1 MKCDI
6 GDTLDGVKKIEDRS
20 GDAST
25 DSNSSRNPFLINWEN
40 KEGGY
45 DHEES
50 CFLSETAFI
59 RIESGAFHE
68 CILHDQTKKNIFFTF
83 PGMND

>member
-1 MKCDI
+1 MEALKTISESQNGKTYDFAMKCDI

-40 KEGGY
+40 KERGC

-50 CFLSETAFI
+50 CICRYDMF
-59 RIESGAFHE
+59 
-68 CILHDQTKKNIFFTF
+68 
-83 PGMND
+83 